1 MEYPRGSFVA
11 PRHTPVVTHVAR
23 SRQLPTNQH
32 HASLSASGRVTREYQ
47 VDSPSQYAWLP
58 GLGRS
63 RDGPSARA
71 GRNDKKRDLTGSSI
85 SGACPTLALHL
96 CAAVESCIYV
106 GTSEE
111 AA

>member
-71 GRNDKKRDLTGSSI
+71 GRNDKKRNLTGSSI
-85 SGACPTLALHL
+85 SGACP
-96 CAAVESCIYV
+96 SN
-106 GTSEE
+106 GW
-111 AA
+111 